1 MGRSNMNIKIDRG
14 QQLFIEW
21 IFNGPNFESVI
32 TNVEEELVFSFNNKD
47 IKTVSRTIWDYENM
61 TGLLSKELVLIRND
75 NDFSLIFNTFDTS
88 FLSKGINDYRILVSG
103 LGDSGQLI
111 KVFEDYGTI
120 EISE

>member
-1 MGRSNMNIKIDRG
+1 MNIKIDRG

-88 FLSKGINDYRILVSG
+88 FLSKGINNYRILVSG

>member
-1 MGRSNMNIKIDRG
+1 MNIKINRD

-21 IFNGPNFESVI
+21 IFDGPSFESVI

-61 TGLLSKELVLIRND
+61 TGSLSKELVLIRND
-75 NDFSLIFNTFDTS
+75 NDFSIIFNTFDTS
-88 FLSKGINDYRILVSG
+88 FLSEGINDYRILISG
-103 LGDSGQLI
+103 LGDSGELI
-111 KVFEDYGTI
+111 KIFEDYGTI